1 MNIDQTNTSEYI
13 LIDSNLRPSY
23 AKIHTARLSKYEAL
37 AKNRGF
43 AMNRSSRRYILKDE
57 FDLLKKKP

>member
-1 MNIDQTNTSEYI
+1 MNTDQTNTSEYI

-23 AKIHTARLSKYEAL
+23 AKIHTARLFKYEAL

-43 AMNRSSRRYILKDE
+43 AMNRSTKRYILKDE
-57 FDLLKKKP
+57 FNLLKKKP

>member
-1 MNIDQTNTSEYI
+1 MNINQTNTSEYI

-23 AKIHTARLSKYEAL
+23 AKINTTRLSKYEAL

-43 AMNRSSRRYILKDE
+43 AMNRSSRRYILRDE

>member
-23 AKIHTARLSKYEAL
+23 AKISVARLSKYEAL
-37 AKNRGF
+37 TKNRGF